1 MIKLFSKVVIIFN
14 IIEIKLMFCFFFNEI
29 YCVMILSLFVDV
41 LYFKVLFILIFMN
54 ILFKMVVVKVW
65 DLFDN
70 LILIDGINFNM
81 VV

>member
-1 MIKLFSKVVIIFN
+1 
-14 IIEIKLMFCFFFNEI
+14 MFCFFFNEI

-81 VV
+81 VVWIIIEIME